1 MNWMAWVGVVLT
13 LAAAGALLMYRE
25 RARTGA
31 LATALFI
38 SEVKAEV
45 FKITWPTKD
54 DLKKATMVVLV
65 FVVVVAIII
74 GTMDIVLQF
83 LLVRLPSRAA

>member
-1 MNWMAWVGVVLT
+1 MSWMAWVGVVLT
-13 LAAAGALLMYRE
+13 LVAAGALILYRE
-25 RARTGA
+25 RARSGA
-31 LATALFI
+31 LAFALFV

-45 FKITWPTKD
+45 YKITWPTRD

-65 FVVVVAIII
+65 FVVVVALII
-74 GTMDIVLQF
+74 GTMDIILQF

>member
-1 MNWMAWVGVVLT
+1 VSWIGWVSVALT
-13 LAAAGALLMYRE
+13 LVAAAALIVYRE
-25 RARTGA
+25 KARHGA
-31 LATALFI
+31 LAFATFV

-45 FKITWPTKD
+45 LKITWPTKD
-54 DLKKATMVVLV
+54 DLKKATMVVLA

>member
-1 MNWMAWVGVVLT
+1 MSWMAWAGVIVTL
-13 LAAAGALLMYRE
+13 LAAAALVLYRE
-25 RARTGA
+25 GARKGA
-31 LATALFI
+31 LATALFV

-45 FKITWPTKD
+45 LKITWPTKD
-54 DLKKATMVVLV
+54 DLKKATMVVLL

>member
-1 MNWMAWVGVVLT
+1 MAWVGVAVTL
-13 LAAAGALLMYRE
+13 LAAVGLVVYRDK
-25 RARTGA
+25 ARTGA
-31 LATALFI
+31 ATVTAFL

-45 FKITWPTKD
+45 LKITWPTRD
-54 DLKKATMVVLV
+54 DLKKATMVVLA

>member
-1 MNWMAWVGVVLT
+1 MAWVGVAVTL
-13 LAAAGALLMYRE
+13 LAAVGLVVYRDK
-25 RARTGA
+25 ARTGA
-31 LATALFI
+31 LTVTAFL

-45 FKITWPTKD
+45 LKITWPTRD
-54 DLKKATMVVLV
+54 DLKKATMVVLA